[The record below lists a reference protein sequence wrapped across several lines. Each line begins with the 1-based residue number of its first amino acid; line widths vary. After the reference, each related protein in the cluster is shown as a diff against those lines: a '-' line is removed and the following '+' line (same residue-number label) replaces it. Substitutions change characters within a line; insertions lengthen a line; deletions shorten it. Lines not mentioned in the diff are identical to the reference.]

1 MYRPQLAIKANGLPV
16 VSNDELDV
24 IGERL
29 IADFCPIA
37 TLVPQEIDIDRF
49 VVNYLK
55 MEQDFQF
62 LSHCGVYLGM
72 TVFQNTNYLPVYDP
86 VLKEAKYIHAN
97 AGTVLIDNTLLE
109 SNQEHR
115 YRFTLGH
122 EAGHFVLHP
131 SYFLNQI
138 GIDSSDPFIRC
149 RYDFSLGGS
158 NRYCMTDA
166 KRAEQQANR
175 FSSAILMPRCSVKIL
190 LARTPNRGQ
199 RNWSSL
205 AVEKLVNTFNVSA
218 DAALYRLKELGYID
232 GNC

>member
-1 MYRPQLAIKANGLPV
+1 MYRPQLTIKANGLPV

-86 VLKEAKYIHAN
+86 VLKEAKYIHN
-97 AGTVLIDNTLLE
+97 A
-109 SNQEHR
+109 
-115 YRFTLGH
+115 
-122 EAGHFVLHP
+122 
-131 SYFLNQI
+131 
-138 GIDSSDPFIRC
+138 
-149 RYDFSLGGS
+149 
-158 NRYCMTDA
+158 
-166 KRAEQQANR
+166 
-175 FSSAILMPRCSVKIL
+175 
-190 LARTPNRGQ
+190 
-199 RNWSSL
+199 
-205 AVEKLVNTFNVSA
+205 
-218 DAALYRLKELGYID
+218 
-232 GNC
+232 

>member
-1 MYRPQLAIKANGLPV
+1 MYRPQLTIKANGLPV
-16 VSNDELDV
+16 VSNDELYV

-97 AGTVLIDNTLLE
+97 AGTVLIDSTLLE

-122 EAGHFVLHP
+122 DILF
-131 SYFLNQI
+131 
-138 GIDSSDPFIRC
+138 FIHHT
-149 RYDFSLGGS
+149 S
-158 NRYCMTDA
+158 
-166 KRAEQQANR
+166 
-175 FSSAILMPRCSVKIL
+175 
-190 LARTPNRGQ
+190 
-199 RNWSSL
+199 
-205 AVEKLVNTFNVSA
+205 
-218 DAALYRLKELGYID
+218 
-232 GNC
+232 

>member
-1 MYRPQLAIKANGLPV
+1 MYRPQLTIKANGLPV

-122 EAGHFVLHP
+122 EAGHFVL
-131 SYFLNQI
+131 
-138 GIDSSDPFIRC
+138 
-149 RYDFSLGGS
+149 
-158 NRYCMTDA
+158 
-166 KRAEQQANR
+166 K
-175 FSSAILMPRCSVKIL
+175 
-190 LARTPNRGQ
+190 PNW
-199 RNWSSL
+199 N
-205 AVEKLVNTFNVSA
+205 
-218 DAALYRLKELGYID
+218 
-232 GNC
+232 

>member
-1 MYRPQLAIKANGLPV
+1 M
-16 VSNDELDV
+16 
-24 IGERL
+24 
-29 IADFCPIA
+29 
-37 TLVPQEIDIDRF
+37 
-49 VVNYLK
+49 
-55 MEQDFQF
+55 
-62 LSHCGVYLGM
+62 
-72 TVFQNTNYLPVYDP
+72 
-86 VLKEAKYIHAN
+86 
-97 AGTVLIDNTLLE
+97 VLISIIVSVSSMYKSHLYPSIEISLRILSLFPRNANLRLLIE
-109 SNQEHR
+109 
-115 YRFTLGH
+115 
-122 EAGHFVLHP
+122 EAIILFASARLSRTTPLVVHP

-166 KRAEQQANR
+166 KRSEQQANR